1 MKVQRDGR
9 DFTVDVTA
17 DGEGLVS
24 HAGSALLAQVAD
36 KTGLTRALSAGLAP
50 MRERRSGHDP
60 GRVVRDLAVMLAD
73 GGECVSDLG
82 GLRDQLALFGE
93 VASDSTAYRVIEA
106 IAEDPALLQGLREA
120 HVQARSHAWQLGV
133 KPECV
138 TIELDATLIGAHSE
152 KNGAAGNF
160 KGGFGFHPLLAYLDE
175 SGEALAG
182 TLRPGNAGANSAADQ
197 IAVGDE
203 ALSQIP
209 AAHIGEIEMLLR
221 ADTAGATHELTDWC
235 RDARIAFSV
244 GYDLTEPVR
253 RAILKVPA
261 DAWVAAL
268 EQDGTERA
276 NGEVCELTHL
286 LDLASWPQGTRLI
299 CRRERPH
306 PGAQLSFT
314 DRDGYRFQCFL
325 TDQADP
331 DIAVLERRQRQRA
344 HVEDQIRDDKD
355 TGMAKLPFKDFAMNQ
370 VWLELV
376 LIAHNLL
383 AWSKALLLEGALA
396 KATPKRLRHRLLHVA
411 GRLAFHGRRARLR
424 LQRDWPWAAELAA
437 AFAKLKAL
445 PAPAG

>member
-1 MKVQRDGR
+1 VQRDGR
-9 DFTVDVTA
+9 SFTVDVTA

-36 KTGLTRALSAGLAP
+36 KTGLTKALSCGLAP

-82 GLRDQLALFGE
+82 GLRDQLALFGD

-106 IAEDPALLQGLREA
+106 MAADSALIEGLREA
-120 HVQARSHAWQLGV
+120 HAKARTHAWELGV
-133 KPECV
+133 KPERI
-138 TIELDATLIGAHSE
+138 TIELDATLIAAHSE
-152 KNGAAGNF
+152 KDGAAGNF
-160 KGGFGFHPLLAYLDE
+160 KGGFGFHPLLAYCDE
-175 SGEALAG
+175 SSEAFAG
-182 TLRPGNAGANSAADQ
+182 LLRPGNAGANTAVDQ
-197 IAVGDE
+197 IAVGDL
-203 ALSQIP
+203 ALQQIP
-209 AAHIGEIEMLLR
+209 EEHIEEMELLFR
-221 ADTAGATHELTDWC
+221 ADSAGATHELTDWC
-235 RDARIAFSV
+235 RDARIGFSV
-244 GYDLTEPVR
+244 GYDLTAPVR
-253 RAILKVPA
+253 CAILKVPEN
-261 DAWVAAL
+261 AWVPAL
-268 EQDGTERA
+268 EENGSERE
-276 NGEVCELTHL
+276 NGQVSELTEL
-286 LDLASWPQGTRLI
+286 VDLSSWPEGTRLI

-314 DRDGYRFQCFL
+314 EHDGYRFQTFL

-344 HVEDQIRDDKD
+344 RVEDQIRDDKD
-355 TGMAKLPFKDFAMNQ
+355 TGLSKLPFKDFAMNQ

-383 AWSKALLLEGALA
+383 SWAKTLLLEGALA
-396 KATPKRLRHRLLHVA
+396 RAEPKRLRHRLLHIA

-424 LQRDWPWAAELAA
+424 LQRDWPWAGELAS

>member
-9 DFTVDVTA
+9 DFKVDVTA
-17 DGEGLVS
+17 DGEGLIS

-36 KTGLTRALSAGLAP
+36 KTGLTGALSLRLSS

-106 IAEDPALLQGLREA
+106 IAADPALLEGLRAA
-120 HVQARSHAWQLGV
+120 HNKARAHARGLGV
-133 KPECV
+133 KPERA
-138 TIELDATLIGAHSE
+138 TIELDATLIASHSE
-152 KNGAAGNF
+152 KDGAAGNF

-175 SGEALAG
+175 SGEALAAI
-182 TLRPGNAGANSAADQ
+182 LRPGNAGANTAADQ
-197 IAVGDE
+197 IAVAEE
-203 ALSQIP
+203 ALQQIP
-209 AAHIGEIEMLLR
+209 EEHVGEIEMLLR
-221 ADTAGATHELTDWC
+221 ADCAGATHELIDWC
-235 RDARIAFSV
+235 RDARIGFSV

-253 RAILKVPA
+253 AAILKAPA
-261 DAWVAAL
+261 NAWVSAL
-268 EQDGTERA
+268 EQDGSVRS
-276 NGEVCELTHL
+276 NGEVCELTGL
-286 LDLASWPQGTRLI
+286 VDLSSWPEGTRLI

-306 PGAQLSFT
+306 PGAQLSLT
-314 DRDGYRFQCFL
+314 DHDGYRFQTFL
-325 TDQADP
+325 TDQDED

-355 TGMAKLPFKDFAMNQ
+355 TGLAKLPFKDFAMNQ

-383 AWSKALLLEGALA
+383 SWTKTLLFAGALA

-424 LQRDWPWAAELAA
+424 LQRDWPWAGELAS
-437 AFAKLKAL
+437 AFAKLEAL